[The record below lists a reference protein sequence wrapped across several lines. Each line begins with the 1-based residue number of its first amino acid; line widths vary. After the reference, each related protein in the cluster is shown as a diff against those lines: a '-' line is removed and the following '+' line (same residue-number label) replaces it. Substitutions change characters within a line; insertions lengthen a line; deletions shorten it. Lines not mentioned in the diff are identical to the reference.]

1 MFALESANNGLQQEL
16 QLEKGRTA
24 GWGDEAARAN
34 DVRDPVVAG
43 FKTRCGREKERK
55 KERTLEGGMRYGRTA

>member
-24 GWGDEAARAN
+24 GWGDEVARAN
-34 DVRDPVVAG
+34 DVRDPVAG

-55 KERTLEGGMRYGRTA
+55 KERTPEGGMRYGRTA